1 MGFVSFAG
9 RVLFAAAFLLS
20 AYQEFSEFGSD
31 GGTAAK
37 ALSPKINIF
46 VENVSS
52 RTGIVVPHIELK
64 HVIAVAIAL
73 KGIGGLLFILSS
85 SFGAS
90 LLVNSQLCVGYLI
103 IHSTLSFT
111 ASVQGKQFC
120 QNVGKSYNSQLSLG
134 L

>member
-1 MGFVSFAG
+1 MVMRAIRRGKLIPSRELLNYG
-9 RVLFAAAFLLS
+9 RR
-20 AYQEFSEFGSD
+20 FSEFGSD

-90 LLVNSQLCVGYLI
+90 LLGALCADAGWRGAACWLFI
-103 IHSTLSFT
+103 TDHMNERK
-111 ASVQGKQFC
+111 G
-120 QNVGKSYNSQLSLG
+120 
-134 L
+134 